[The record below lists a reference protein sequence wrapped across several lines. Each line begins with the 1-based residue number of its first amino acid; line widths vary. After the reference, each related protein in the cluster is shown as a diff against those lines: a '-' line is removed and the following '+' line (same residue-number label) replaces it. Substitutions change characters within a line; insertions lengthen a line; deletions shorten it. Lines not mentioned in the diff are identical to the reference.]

1 MQAVVYGKVME
12 HGVDRRNALTRVAAG
27 AAALALPSFASSGR
41 AFAQPYTIPE
51 QQRRILDVARREVER
66 AGSALWRRD
75 MAGIADFGLPSSL
88 PRLHFA
94 NLEAGTVRSHLV
106 AHGKGSDPEHDGF
119 LHTFSNEPGS
129 LATSRG
135 AYISYEWYVGKYG
148 VSIRMGGLD
157 RDNSNALPRAIVMH
171 QAWYAAPD
179 MLTKWGKLGRSD
191 GCLAMAPDDFNFALT
206 QLSGGRVVFADKL
219 GIY

>member
-1 MQAVVYGKVME
+1 MDN
-12 HGVDRRNALTRVAAG
+12 GVDRRTALKRAVAG
-27 AAALALPSFASSGR
+27 AAALAIPAR
-41 AFAQPYTIPE
+41 VFAQPFTLPE
-51 QQRRILDVARREVER
+51 QHRRILEVARREVER

-75 MAGIADFGLPSSL
+75 IAGVADFGLPSSL

-94 NLEAGTVRSHLV
+94 NLEAGTVRSFLV
-106 AHGKGSDPEHDGF
+106 AHGRGSDPEHEGF
-119 LHTFSNEPGS
+119 LKWFSNEPGS

-157 RDNSNALPRAIVMH
+157 ADNSNALPRAIVMH

-179 MLTKWGKLGRSD
+179 MLSKWGKLGRSD
-191 GCLAMAPDDFNFALT
+191 GCLAMAPGDFNFALT
-206 QLSGGRVVFADKL
+206 QLSGGRVIYADKL

>member
-1 MQAVVYGKVME
+1 MDRMPDNRRL
-12 HGVDRRNALTRVAAG
+12 DRRTALKRAAAG
-27 AAALALPSFASSGR
+27 AVALAVPAR
-41 AFAQPYTIPE
+41 VFAQPFTIPE
-51 QQRRILDVARREVER
+51 QHRRILEVAKREVER
-66 AGSALWRRD
+66 AGSVLWRRD
-75 MAGIADFGLPSSL
+75 IAGVADFGLPSSL

-94 NLEAGTVRSHLV
+94 NLEAGQVRSHLV
-106 AHGKGSDPEHDGF
+106 AHGRGSDPEHDGF
-119 LHTFSNEPGS
+119 LKWFSNEPGS

-157 RDNSNALPRAIVMH
+157 ADNSNALQRAIVMH

-206 QLSGGRVVFADKL
+206 QLSGGRVIYADKL

>member
-1 MQAVVYGKVME
+1 MDKR
-12 HGVDRRNALTRVAAG
+12 VDRRTALKRAALG
-27 AAALALPSFASSGR
+27 AAALAVPAR
-41 AFAQPYTIPE
+41 VFAQPYSISE
-51 QQRRILDVARREVER
+51 QHRRILEVAKREVER

-75 MAGIADFGLPSSL
+75 IAGVADFGLPSSL

-94 NLEAGTVRSHLV
+94 NLEAGQVRSHLV
-106 AHGKGSDPEHDGF
+106 AHGRGSDPEHDGF
-119 LHTFSNEPGS
+119 LKWFSNEPGS

-157 RDNSNALPRAIVMH
+157 SDNSNALNRAIVMH

-179 MLTKWGKLGRSD
+179 MLSKWGKLGRSD
-191 GCLAMAPDDFNFALT
+191 GCLAMAPGDFNFALT
-206 QLSGGRVVFADKL
+206 QLSGGRVIYADKL

>member
-1 MQAVVYGKVME
+1 MTTGL
-12 HGVDRRNALTRVAAG
+12 DRRTALVGAVAG
-27 AAALALPSFASSGR
+27 AAALVLPVR

-51 QQRRILDVARREVER
+51 QHRRILDVARREVDR
-66 AGSALWRRD
+66 AGGKLWRHD
-75 MAGIADFGLPSSL
+75 IAGVADFGLPSSL

-94 NLEAGTVRSHLV
+94 NLEAGTVRSFLV
-106 AHGKGSDPEHDGF
+106 AHGRGSDPDHDGF

-157 RDNSNALPRAIVMH
+157 PDNSNALPRAIVMH

-179 MLTKWGKLGRSD
+179 MLAKWGKLGRSD
-191 GCLAMAPDDFNFALT
+191 GCLAMAPDDFNYALT
-206 QLSGGRVVFADKL
+206 QLSGGRVVYADKL

>member
-1 MQAVVYGKVME
+1 M
-12 HGVDRRNALTRVAAG
+12 GVAGG
-27 AAALALPSFASSGR
+27 AAALALPSLASSGR

-51 QQRRILDVARREVER
+51 QHRRILDVARREVER

-75 MAGIADFGLPSSL
+75 IAGVADFGLPSSL

-119 LHTFSNEPGS
+119 LKWFSNEPGS

>member
-1 MQAVVYGKVME
+1 MNTRL
-12 HGVDRRNALTRVAAG
+12 DRRTALKRAAAG
-27 AAALALPSFASSGR
+27 AAALALPVR
-41 AFAQPYTIPE
+41 AFAQPFSVTE
-51 QQRRILDVARREVER
+51 QHRRILEVARREVDR

-75 MAGIADFGLPSSL
+75 IAGVADYGLPSAL

-94 NLEAGTVRSHLV
+94 NLEAGTVRSFLV
-106 AHGKGSDPEHDGF
+106 AHGRGSDPEHDGF
-119 LHTFSNEPGS
+119 LKWFSNEPGS

-157 RDNSNALPRAIVMH
+157 RDNSNALQRAIVMH

-179 MLTKWGKLGRSD
+179 MLEKWGKLGRSD

-206 QLSGGRVVFADKL
+206 QLSGGRVIYADKL

>member
-1 MQAVVYGKVME
+1 ME
-12 HGVDRRNALTRVAAG
+12 HGVDRRTALRRVAVG
-27 AAALALPSFASSGR
+27 AAALALPAR
-41 AFAQPYTIPE
+41 VFAQPYTIPE
-51 QQRRILDVARREVER
+51 QHRRILDVARREVER

-75 MAGIADFGLPSSL
+75 IAGIADFGLPSSL

-119 LHTFSNEPGS
+119 LKWFSNEPGS

-171 QAWYAAPD
+171 QAWYAAPK

>member
-1 MQAVVYGKVME
+1 MLDGTAMDTGMDRRTALKRAVV
-12 HGVDRRNALTRVAAG
+12 G
-27 AAALALPSFASSGR
+27 AVALAVPAR

-51 QQRRILDVARREVER
+51 QHRRILDVAKREVER
-66 AGSALWRRD
+66 AGSVLWRRD
-75 MAGIADFGLPSSL
+75 IAGVADFGLPSSL

-94 NLEAGTVRSHLV
+94 NLEAGTVQSHLV

-119 LHTFSNEPGS
+119 LKWFSNEPGS

-157 RDNSNALPRAIVMH
+157 RDNSNALQRAIVMH

-179 MLTKWGKLGRSD
+179 MLSKWGKLGRSD
-191 GCLAMAPDDFNFALT
+191 GCLAMAPGDFNFALT
-206 QLSGGRVVFADKL
+206 QLSGGRVIYADKL